1 MGNSNQSCN
10 QCSCQ
15 SSPSSSRKS
24 SKSYTDCCTETT
36 CITIENTGNVGMG
49 TSDPRNILY
58 VTDSCLTIE
67 TTGNVGPG
75 TSEPE
80 PNVCVTDSCN
90 TDIQTRR
97 TERLANRRARR
108 GR

>member
-36 CITIENTGNVGMG
+36 CITIE
-49 TSDPRNILY
+49 
-58 VTDSCLTIE
+58 
-67 TTGNVGPG
+67 TTGNIGLG
-75 TSEPE
+75 TTEPE
-80 PNVCVTDSCN
+80 SNVCVTDSCN

-97 TERLANRRARR
+97 AQRLADRRSRR

>member
-36 CITIENTGNVGMG
+36 CITIE
-49 TSDPRNILY
+49 
-58 VTDSCLTIE
+58 

-75 TSEPE
+75 TTEPE
-80 PNVCVTDSCN
+80 PIICVTDSCN
-90 TDIQTRR
+90 VDQSRRAQRLATRR
-97 TERLANRRARR
+97 SRRRR
-108 GR
+108 

>member
-24 SKSYTDCCTETT
+24 SKSSTDCCTETT
-36 CITIENTGNVGMG
+36 CITIE
-49 TSDPRNILY
+49 
-58 VTDSCLTIE
+58 
-67 TTGNVGPG
+67 TTGNIGLG
-75 TSEPE
+75 TTEPE
-80 PNVCVTDSCN
+80 SNVCGTDSCN
-90 TDIQTRR
+90 TGPGNNSTVSGPSGPQGEQSRSAQ
-97 TERLANRRARR
+97 RLADRRSRR

>member
-15 SSPSSSRKS
+15 SSPSSTRKS

-49 TSDPRNILY
+49 TSDPRNILC

-75 TSEPE
+75 TTETAY
-80 PNVCVTDSCN
+80 NLCVTDSCN
-90 TDIQTRR
+90 TDIQTKSA
-97 TERLANRRARR
+97 ERLSRRRSRR

>member
-1 MGNSNQSCN
+1 
-10 QCSCQ
+10 
-15 SSPSSSRKS
+15 
-24 SKSYTDCCTETT
+24 
-36 CITIENTGNVGMG
+36 
-49 TSDPRNILY
+49 

>member
-24 SKSYTDCCTETT
+24 SKSSTDCCTETT
-36 CITIENTGNVGMG
+36 CITIE
-49 TSDPRNILY
+49 
-58 VTDSCLTIE
+58 
-67 TTGNVGPG
+67 TTGNVGLG
-75 TSEPE
+75 TTEPE
-80 PNVCVTDSCN
+80 PNICVTDSCN
-90 TDIQTRR
+90 TDSCNTGVS
-97 TERLANRRARR
+97 RRAQRLVDRRSRR

>member
-36 CITIENTGNVGMG
+36 CITIE
-49 TSDPRNILY
+49 
-58 VTDSCLTIE
+58 
-67 TTGNVGPG
+67 TTGNVGLG
-75 TSEPE
+75 TTEPA

-90 TDIQTRR
+90 TDIQTKRS
-97 TERLANRRARR
+97 ERLSRRRSRR

>member
-24 SKSYTDCCTETT
+24 SKSSTDCCTETT
-36 CITIENTGNVGMG
+36 CITIE
-49 TSDPRNILY
+49 
-58 VTDSCLTIE
+58 
-67 TTGNVGPG
+67 TTGNVGLG
-75 TSEPE
+75 TTEPE
-80 PNVCVTDSCN
+80 SNMWVTDSCNTDPGNNSTVSGPSGPSCN

-97 TERLANRRARR
+97 AQRLANRRSRR

>member
-36 CITIENTGNVGMG
+36 CITIE
-49 TSDPRNILY
+49 
-58 VTDSCLTIE
+58 

-90 TDIQTRR
+90 IDSCNTDIQTRR
-97 TERLANRRARR
+97 SERLANRRARR